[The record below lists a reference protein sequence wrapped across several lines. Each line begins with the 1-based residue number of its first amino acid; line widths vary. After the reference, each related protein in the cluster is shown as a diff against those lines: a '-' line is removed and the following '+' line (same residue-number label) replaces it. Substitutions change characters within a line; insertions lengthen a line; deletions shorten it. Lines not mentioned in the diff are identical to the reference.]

1 MKILICD
8 DAMFMRLML
17 KDMITKNGHE
27 VIGEASNGIEAIEKY
42 KELQPDLVTLDITM
56 PIKDG
61 IEALKEI
68 IAYDKDAK
76 VIMCSAMG
84 QQMMVMEAIQSGAL
98 DFIVKPFQPDRIID
112 AIHRVSLK

>member
-84 QQMMVMEAIQSGAL
+84 QQPIVVEAVKGGAK
-98 DFIVKPFQPDRIID
+98 DFLVKPFTPEI
-112 AIHRVSLK
+112 VGKTLSKFK